1 MQGSLLASFGFRT
14 LSVLRAV
21 KAGTPLISATQ
32 DRLAAF
38 GLATIDPDGTTS
50 LTISGLELL
59 AYLESLELVPEEHV
73 EFVEAV
79 SGPASSK
86 KPSSP

>member
-21 KAGTPLISATQ
+21 KAGTPLIPATQ
-32 DRLAAF
+32 ERLAAF
-38 GLATIDPDGTTS
+38 GLATTAPDGTTS
-50 LTISGLELL
+50 LTISGIELL